1 MAYRP
6 GVEAI
11 RRLLRDPDLIGGR
24 LVPAMFL
31 DTVQRT
37 AFEALDSGELLVTVL
52 ADLERRGEE
61 WPVMLLSMLSVEDHS
76 VSTLTPSA
84 EESAIDELVAQLLRA
99 AAQEALNDINRQI
112 RDGSITA
119 ESGLSVI
126 RDVRQRLELLGTP
139 SQLDVEEDLRL
150 WLSSLEIEAD

>member
-1 MAYRP
+1 
-6 GVEAI
+6 
-11 RRLLRDPDLIGGR
+11 
-24 LVPAMFL
+24 MFL

-37 AFEALDSGELLVTVL
+37 AFEALDSGELMVNVL

-61 WPVMLLSMLSVEDHS
+61 WPVMLLSMLSVEDHT

-99 AAQEALNDINRQI
+99 AAQEALHDINRHI

-139 SQLDVEEDLRL
+139 SQIDVEEDLRF
-150 WLSSLEIEAD
+150 WLSSLENEGE